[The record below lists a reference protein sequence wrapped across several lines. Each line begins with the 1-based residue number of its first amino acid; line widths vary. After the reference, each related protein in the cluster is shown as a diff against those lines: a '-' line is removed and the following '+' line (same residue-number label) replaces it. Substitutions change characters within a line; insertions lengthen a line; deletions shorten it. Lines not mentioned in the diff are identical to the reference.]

1 MRVAYSRISTAEQD
15 DHGALETMRRQLE
28 ATGADEILLE
38 IGSGKDDSER
48 PQFRKLVEQ
57 VKQGLVTEILVPSQD
72 RLYRNLGELMKFVE
86 TCRVYRVK
94 VSDLNGRDL
103 TCSTA
108 DGTLWTQLLGSL
120 DQHRSGLYGEKTRK
134 ALEAARSMGFP
145 ARPRIPFGLRK
156 VRDANGRFIA
166 VELDPELSPLA
177 RARVDAFLKQ
187 GLGLTGV
194 AKWIQRNQPE
204 AYWVQQAQ
212 LRRWLVNPMLTGR
225 LCWHKA
231 DQLGNFHHVDS
242 EQTFPALVTDAE
254 MEIIKSR
261 VNDRTLTQGVK
272 DQTRRMLSG
281 IARCASCNGVLSH
294 KVNAGRAKYL
304 RCSNTRCRHNTKQ
317 VKLDVVFAAL
327 QVAFAKQATQVA
339 EALRRP
345 TVDPPGVSVLQAE
358 IKTLETISGTEVLIQ
373 QKRTEIAALRGESA
387 SSVPLWALEILLSHP
402 YFWVKLSDERLNDA
416 LRLVVASVPVQLGE
430 KTADAKVTEVVFRT
444 PGQQRCPVAP
454 GELIPLRFT
463 REQARVAFDDQK
475 LDEALAALGLA
486 A

>member
-1 MRVAYSRISTAEQD
+1 
-15 DHGALETMRRQLE
+15 
-28 ATGADEILLE
+28 
-38 IGSGKDDSER
+38 
-48 PQFRKLVEQ
+48 
-57 VKQGLVTEILVPSQD
+57 
-72 RLYRNLGELMKFVE
+72 
-86 TCRVYRVK
+86 
-94 VSDLNGRDL
+94 
-103 TCSTA
+103 
-108 DGTLWTQLLGSL
+108 
-120 DQHRSGLYGEKTRK
+120 
-134 ALEAARSMGFP
+134 
-145 ARPRIPFGLRK
+145 
-156 VRDANGRFIA
+156 
-166 VELDPELSPLA
+166 
-177 RARVDAFLKQ
+177 
-187 GLGLTGV
+187 
-194 AKWIQRNQPE
+194 
-204 AYWVQQAQ
+204 
-212 LRRWLVNPMLTGR
+212 
-225 LCWHKA
+225 
-231 DQLGNFHHVDS
+231 
-242 EQTFPALVTDAE
+242 